1 MCANLKQILQQGV
14 SDGEHVYHSQG
25 KRRNLHTASL
35 NNVISYL
42 MVAVYGL
49 RKLGPDVNMVC
60 LHRKICVVCA
70 LCFSAKQAC
79 VDEQFPFLDIQSGR
93 KKF

>member
-1 MCANLKQILQQGV
+1 MRANLKQIPQQGV
-14 SDGEHVYHSQG
+14 PDGEHVYHSQG

-49 RKLGPDVNMVC
+49 RKLGPDVNVVC
-60 LHRKICVVCA
+60 LHGKIGVLCA
-70 LCFSAKQAC
+70 LCLAAKQAC
-79 VDEQFPFLDIQSGR
+79 VDEQFPFLETQSGR